1 MENRYK
7 ELMANAMKTIGELR
21 HELEQAKRDQNE
33 PIAIVAMG
41 CHFPGGADNPQK
53 FWDLLCNGQN
63 TACDI
68 PAERW
73 ENSVFF
79 DPDPTQKGKTY
90 CKRAS
95 FLDGDIFGF
104 DAPFFAI
111 SPREAQLMDPQQRL
125 LLETAWQT
133 IENAGLAARKIKQS
147 RTGVFV
153 GTMSY
158 DFLQTTNTP
167 DDVDV
172 HSATGLALSA
182 AAGRISHFFD
192 LNGPSLTLDTAC
204 SSSLVAVHLACNAIR
219 RGECDL
225 ALAGGVNVMTSPYMA
240 VAECAANMLS
250 PDGTCKTFDADA
262 DGYGRGEGCGFI
274 LLKRLSDAQRD
285 NDKIIAVVQGSAVN
299 HDGQSSALTVPNSS
313 AQIAVME
320 AALNNATLDPTDISY
335 VEAHGTGTPLGDPIE
350 IEGLN
355 RVYAR
360 TRNQDN
366 PLIVASVKAN
376 IGHLEGAAGI
386 AGLIKTA
393 LSLHHGIIPAHAS
406 FTTPNPHIDWDKLAL
421 NVPTQSQN
429 WPANENKRIGAISSF
444 GFSGTNAHIILG
456 EVQKTEHIA
465 KKAPFDAPHMLAI
478 SAKTKAAFVQQIEHY
493 IDFLQNQPET
503 ALENICYSSNIARDH
518 FEYRFACPVTS
529 LKEAIEK
536 LKPAKDMPI
545 KVKLKTETPQTPD
558 FTDLPQA
565 YLEGANIDWDS
576 LYQERDYTLVTL
588 PPYPFQRSRYKLE
601 TKKNTHILGQR
612 DGDTLVWINP
622 NLFPAHNWL
631 LDHKIGGQSV
641 FPGVAYLEMACAA
654 FHQLMP
660 DARASIKQMDLK
672 RPLLLDEKKAYTLK
686 TEFSPHERG
695 YRFIITAQVDSS
707 SWTAYAEGVIVA
719 TTDHINITFPDLKE
733 GPTCSG
739 SSFYQTWQARGN
751 DWQGAFQGIANYQRH
766 DHTLIAKIQHPNLQT
781 DGYFAHPAI
790 LDACGHLL
798 ADFAEQFDQQGRFVA
813 QSIKGVVFHRPFIG
827 KRFWSHATLTT
838 QNDRHLIG
846 SLYIFND
853 AKELL
858 VSVEDCTFTFVD
870 NEQSLHRLDDDLY
883 HITWRDFDL
892 SKASHKP
899 DALWLLLNDEDD
911 RADPY
916 LVHLLETGEQAEK
929 ITRDQLL
936 PRLEGEDSPVHLLD
950 FSLLHA
956 DADRIAPLSTQIIST
971 LTDIKD
977 HAVDLWLM
985 TQNAWT
991 EAPHQAAFWGLG
1003 RTLAVEESHHWGGLI
1018 DLGTH
1023 PVPQTLCHLIDTV
1036 HKEDQFRLTEN
1047 RVQVPRLTPADISP
1061 TAIDLDEDASYLI
1074 TGGFGAIGRECAK
1087 MLARKGAKNII
1098 LIGRNVPSDLGEFE
1112 KKDIN
1117 IIPVA
1122 LDISNL
1128 EAFEHWYHDQAPKP
1142 IKGVIH
1148 AAGVATRA
1156 PACQLDFKAFA
1167 QQFSPKIRGLQ
1178 ALDQVLDDDELDFF
1192 IALSSASA
1200 VLNSPELG
1208 AYASA
1213 NATMDAFMA
1222 QRRRHGKK
1230 GLSLAWGPWKEAGM
1244 AADHFDPATQLLHP
1258 VRSQDAIALMDRL
1271 LGSSQDYL
1279 AILPFGQRRA
1289 ALGTMPICQELI
1301 ASQETSKLNLA
1312 DLDVQKISDF
1322 LCATLAPIFKLEAAN
1337 FPQDEPLSL
1346 LGMDSLMALEIKN
1359 VVEERTNATLQI
1371 VDLMGGMNITEL
1383 AQQLTNNQHI
1393 NTTSGPAKQEQEK
1406 AFPLTPGQQSLWL
1419 IHEMDGETPAYNVA
1433 FALDLQG
1440 DIDFEKMMQDWQTIV
1455 ARHPSL
1461 NTCLSVSGD
1470 EILQHVQADIPFE
1483 IDVQNVDDLQT
1494 ALGEAYR
1501 QPFDLKTGPLFRAH
1515 LIRTI
1520 DQGTALLLVAH
1531 HIVCDGWSLW
1541 VLLDEFAQL
1550 NNGNVLPDLPICY
1563 QDYAQAQT
1571 AYLNSERAT
1580 QDWKFWQDTLSGP
1593 LPVLTLPTDRPR
1605 PSVQSYNGATHTFV
1619 LDKDT
1624 THALKHLS
1632 QQSGV
1637 SDYVTLLSL
1646 YSLLLHRYSQQDDIL
1661 IGCPTTGR
1669 NKSDYDG
1676 VVGHFVNPVVMRQN
1690 LSHDLSWADFLQQT
1704 KTVVLSALTHQD
1716 YPFARLVE
1724 KLHPSREAG
1733 VTPIFQTDFT
1743 FQQPQ
1748 KAKDLVAKLIEGGD
1762 HPLHWGTLDVLPH
1775 EINQQEGQFD
1785 ISFEIIESNG
1795 QFHCSLKYS
1804 TDLFDATTM
1813 ERMGKHFENLAH
1825 CALNDLSAPLSHMD
1839 MMDETERH
1847 QVLVGFNQTD
1857 AVYPSDSTVAHHFK
1871 QQVARTPEK
1880 IAVVSGTQRWTYQQ
1894 LNEQA
1899 NRIAHWLRQS
1909 GIQPND
1915 FVAILDH
1922 RSADFLA
1929 AILGIMKAGAA
1940 YVPIDPEY
1948 PQERISYMLENAQAA
1963 TVITRQEFE
1972 GMLADGVQALRLES
1986 TVLEGQSADDIDLVN
2001 RPTDRAYM
2009 IYTSGS
2015 TGQPKGA
2022 IVRHNGALNHI
2033 FAEFEAMSFHEDSV
2047 FLQSAPSS
2055 SDISIWQF
2063 LGPVLI
2069 GGTCVVADFHTV
2081 CTPKALYQLICDEN
2095 VTVIE
2100 LVPVVLDELI
2110 ALIEE
2115 TDTASTNKLEW
2126 GMVTGEAASVALVN
2140 RWLNVLPHVP
2150 LINAYGPSEAADDV
2164 CQYVLREKLPET
2176 IHNVPIG
2183 TPIGNMRMYVL
2194 DDVLN
2199 PVPIGLSGEICVS
2212 GIGVGE
2218 GYWQNPQKTEQAF
2231 VANPHSTDKHHQ
2243 VLYRTGDTGRW
2254 LACGNLE
2261 YLGRFD
2267 DQVKIRGYRIEL
2279 GEIEARLMAHP
2290 AVRQALVITFEDPQT
2305 GKNLAAYLR
2314 CENTQP
2320 DITHLRTFL
2329 GESLP
2334 PHMVPAAFVFVDNF
2348 PQLPNGK
2355 VDKKSLIA
2363 PQIKSSPPVRQAGQ
2377 TATQQ
2382 KLIALWKD
2390 LLGHDAIGVHDNFF
2404 ELGGH
2409 SLLMARLHRRVQD
2422 RFARD
2427 FPLVTM
2433 FQYPTIASL
2442 AQFLNPQEVSE
2453 QTTQRVVK
2461 QDKMHNQDIA
2471 IIAMTCRFPGA
2482 RTVEEYWN
2490 NLHNK
2495 VESVTFFDTDT
2506 LLKRGADGEQIHHP
2520 DYVPGC
2526 AVLDDLDQFDAPFF
2540 GFNAREAELMDPQQR
2555 LFLEGAWE
2563 TLEQAGYAGDP
2574 VNRPVIGCFAGQG
2587 ATTYLSHHV
2596 EPTLDEDGTAQLYQV
2611 EISNDKDYIATSA
2624 GYKLNLQGPCVSV
2637 QTACSTSLVAVH
2649 MACQSL
2655 QSGECDMALAGSISA
2670 NVLHQAGYLY
2680 QDGMI
2685 LSPDGHCRPFD
2696 ETAKGTIPGSGMGI
2710 VLLKPLDKAIND
2722 NDIIH
2727 AVIKGSAINNDGA
2740 LKAGYTA
2747 PSVDGQV
2754 GVIKKAYDNAGIDPQ
2769 SIGYICAHG
2778 TGTPM
2783 GDPIEIAA
2791 LSTAFG
2797 PGKPSTCAIGS
2808 VKANIGHTD
2817 TAAGVASLIC
2827 AVMAMKHKTIPP
2839 QLHFNTLNPAMDLTQ
2854 SPFFIPTKAQ
2864 NWDNDGQPRRAGISS
2879 LGIGGTNAH
2888 VIVEEAPHISAPQ
2901 QIDKTTHLL
2910 TLSAQTKQALAAQQK
2925 DLENYLNTHADIN
2938 ITDVAYTLNVGRK
2951 AFAHRCVL
2959 VHDSQ
2964 EIVKTITGKAESEQR
2979 PLTFMFSGQGAQFAD
2994 MGKDLYRQE
3003 PVFKD
3008 TFDETLGYFN
3018 THLETDLHAIWGD
3031 KERINQTVYT
3041 QPLLFAFEYASAKLL
3056 ESWGIHPDYLIGH
3069 SIGEYGAACLSC
3081 VFSLQDACLLVA
3093 TRAKLMQ
3100 SMPSGAMCALHVPSD
3115 QAQGYLT
3122 NGLDLAASNSSNLSV
3137 LSGPFDAI
3145 DDLEQ
3150 KLEKDGISYRR
3161 LHTSH
3166 AFHSA
3171 SMEALEHDFLM
3182 AFNQIKLNA
3191 PTRPF
3196 LSNLSGTWIS
3206 DDQACNP
3213 VYWYQHLRQSVQ
3225 FSDGL
3230 GVLLENNK
3238 AILLELGPGNT
3249 LATFAQQHNAK
3260 QADHLILAC
3269 HQGVYGKQNGHDYLL
3284 HSLARLWTNGVN
3296 IDWTAFW
3303 HKKQARR
3310 IALPTYPFERKR
3322 YWIAPNQTKSHKK
3335 RPQGKLRNLD
3345 DWFNVS
3351 TWQRAP
3357 IKGPNLDD
3365 TFGPWLIFVD
3375 DLGFAN
3381 QLGLQGITVRKGDAF
3396 SGNIDTGFTLNPV
3409 EVTDY
3414 NQLFDQL
3421 ERNNLTPKGILHFW
3435 SFQGPAA
3442 QWQDNLETDLDHG
3455 FISLLHIAQNIGR
3468 RYNAESTVLKTILN
3482 QTQDINGEEAL
3493 NPTTYSASALL
3504 KVIAQ
3509 EFPGILCQCVD
3520 FATTQNITPR
3530 MVDQLRAE
3538 VLTCTS
3544 DPLVSYRGR
3553 YRWVQTFE
3561 PAPPTGNKPLKEG
3574 ATLLITGGLGHL
3586 GFIFAKHLA
3595 LNFKA
3600 KLALVTRKMTQDKLE
3615 KVTELKKLG
3624 AEVLAIPAN
3633 VANLDEMQ
3641 TAIAQTVE
3649 HFATLDGVIHTAGI
3663 TDQDY
3668 PLEELTPDIYHQH
3681 LEPKIRGTLV
3691 LEQVLKDRE
3700 LDFVCL
3706 FSSLSSVLGG
3716 IRFGPYAAVNA
3727 FMDSFCQ
3734 LKNRDNQTPWLSIC
3748 WDGWKG
3754 DDDPVLNLKARDEN
3768 TILETEGLAAF
3779 DHLMQSTAWPDQSI
3793 ISVTDL
3799 PTRIEKWITPSWSI
3813 NKDKNET
3820 PDTLYERP
3828 DLETDYI
3835 GAATQIEQTIV
3846 VIWQNLLGLRDIGID
3861 DNFFELGGHSLLGT
3875 QMITRLRQT
3884 FGGEMNITTLFENPT
3899 IRELAARQ
3907 EAMQEEREEFLL

>member
-21 HELEQAKRDQNE
+21 HELAQAKRDQNE

-41 CHFPGGADNPQK
+41 CRFPGGADNPQK
-53 FWDLLCNGQN
+53 FWELLCNGQN
-63 TACDI
+63 TARDI

-73 ENSVFF
+73 DNAIFF
-79 DPDPTQKGKTY
+79 DPDPTKNGKTY

-125 LLETAWQT
+125 LLETVWQT
-133 IENAGLAARKIKQS
+133 FENAGLRTGKIKQS
-147 RTGVFV
+147 HTGVFV

-158 DFLQTTNTP
+158 DFLQTANTP

-172 HSATGLALSA
+172 HSATGVALSA

-250 PDGTCKTFDADA
+250 PDGTCKTFDARA

-274 LLKRLSDAQRD
+274 LLKRLGDAQRD
-285 NDKIIAVVQGSAVN
+285 KDKIIAVVQGSAVN

-313 AQIAVME
+313 AQINVMK
-320 AALNNATLDPTDISY
+320 AALNNATLSPSDIAY

-355 RVYAR
+355 RVYAHA
-360 TRNQDN
+360 RNQDN

-393 LSLHHGIIPAHAS
+393 LAIHHATIPAHPS
-406 FTTPNPHIDWDKLAL
+406 FTSPNPHIDWGNLAL
-421 NVPTQSQN
+421 DVPTQSQN
-429 WPANENKRIGAISSF
+429 WPTKKNKRIGAISSF

-456 EVQKTEHIA
+456 EAPKPAYITKQ
-465 KKAPFDAPHMLAI
+465 APFDGPHVLTI
-478 SAKTKAAFVQQIEHY
+478 SAKTKAAFAQQIENY
-493 IDFLQNQPET
+493 IVFLENQPEVD
-503 ALENICYSSNIARDH
+503 LKNICYSSAVARDH
-518 FEYRFACPVTS
+518 FEYRFASPVST

-536 LKPAKDMPI
+536 LKFAKDTPV
-545 KVKLKTETPQTPD
+545 KVKLKTGPQQTPD
-558 FTDLPQA
+558 FTDLSQT
-565 YLEGANIDWDS
+565 YLDGVQIDWDG
-576 LYQERDYTLVTL
+576 LYQERDYTLVAL

-601 TKKNTHILGQR
+601 TKQITHLLGQR

-622 NLFPAHNWL
+622 TLFPAHNWL
-631 LDHKIGGQSV
+631 LDHKIGGQSI
-641 FPGVAYLEMACAA
+641 FPGVAYLEMAHAA
-654 FHQLMP
+654 FQHLMP
-660 DARASIKQMDLK
+660 NACALIEQMDVK
-672 RPLLLDEKKAYTLK
+672 RPLLLDKDKTCTLK
-686 TEFSPHERG
+686 TEFIPHDRG
-695 YRFIITAQVDSS
+695 YNFIIKAQAGSNQ
-707 SWTAYAEGVIVA
+707 WTEHAHGVIVA
-719 TTDHINITFPDLKE
+719 TPENINILFPDLKE
-733 GPTCSG
+733 GSTCSG

-751 DWQGAFQGIANYQRH
+751 DWQGAFQGIESYQRH
-766 DHTLIAKIQHPNLQT
+766 DHNTLLAQIQHPNLKS
-781 DGYFAHPAI
+781 DGYFAHPAL

-813 QSIKGVVFHRPFIG
+813 QSIKGAVFHRPFDG

-838 QNDRHLIG
+838 QNDRHLSG
-846 SLYIFND
+846 SLHIFND

-858 VSVEDCTFTFVD
+858 VSVDDCTFTFVD
-870 NEQSLHRLDDDLY
+870 NKQSRQQLEDDLY
-883 HITWRDFDL
+883 RVTWHDL
-892 SKASHKP
+892 DLTKASHKP
-899 DALWLLLNDEDD
+899 DALWLLLDDE
-911 RADPY
+911 RNQADTY
-916 LVHLLETGEQAEK
+916 LAHLLETGEQAEK
-929 ITRDQLL
+929 ITRDRLTS
-936 PRLEGEDSPVHLLD
+936 RLEGVDLPVHLLD

-956 DADRIAPLSTQIIST
+956 DADSVAFLSAQIIST
-971 LTDIKD
+971 VNEIKD
-977 HAVDLWLM
+977 HTVDLWLI

-1003 RTLAVEESHHWGGLI
+1003 RTLAIEESHHWGGLV

-1023 PVPQTLCHLIDTV
+1023 PVPYPLCHLIDTI

-1047 RVQVPRLTPADISP
+1047 GVEVPRLTPADISP
-1061 TAIDLDEDASYLI
+1061 TTINLDEEASYLV
-1074 TGGFGAIGRECAK
+1074 TGGFGAIGRECVK

-1098 LIGRNVPSDLGEFE
+1098 LMGRNISSDLKEFE
-1112 KKDIN
+1112 KTDLN

-1122 LDISNL
+1122 LDISNP
-1128 EAFEHWYHDQAPKP
+1128 EAFRDWYQNQAPRP

-1156 PACQLDFKAFA
+1156 PACQLDFEAFA
-1167 QQFSPKIRGLQ
+1167 QQFSPKIQGLQ
-1178 ALDQVLDDDELDFF
+1178 VLDKVLDDDDLDFF
-1192 IALSSASA
+1192 ICLSSASG

-1213 NATMDAFMA
+1213 NAAMDAFMA
-1222 QRRRHGKK
+1222 QRHRHGKK

-1258 VRSQDAIALMDRL
+1258 VCSQDAIDLMEHL

-1279 AILPFGQRRA
+1279 AILAFGERRA

-1301 ASQETSKLNLA
+1301 APDEQTKLNVTNLSTE
-1312 DLDVQKISDF
+1312 QIIDF
-1322 LCATLAPIFKLEAAN
+1322 LCTVLAPIFKLEVEA
-1337 FPQDEPLSL
+1337 FPPDEPLNL

-1359 VVEERTNATLQI
+1359 MVEGRTNASLQI
-1371 VDLMGGMNITEL
+1371 VDLMGGMTITEL
-1383 AQQLTNNQHI
+1383 AQQLTNSQHI
-1393 NTTSGPAKQEQEK
+1393 ETPSVAAKQEK

-1419 IHEMDGETPAYNVA
+1419 IHEMDNETPAYHVA
-1433 FALDLQG
+1433 FALDLKG
-1440 DIDFEKMMQDWQTIV
+1440 DIDLQKMTQDWQTIV

-1461 NTCLSVSGD
+1461 NTCLSVTD
-1470 EILQHVQADIPFE
+1470 EEILQHVQGDIPFE
-1483 IDVQNVDDLQT
+1483 IDIQDVDNLQT
-1494 ALGEAYR
+1494 ALDQAYR

-1515 LIRTI
+1515 LIRTT
-1520 DQGTALLLVAH
+1520 DQAPVLLLVAH

-1550 NNGNVLPDLPICY
+1550 NNGNALPDLPILY
-1563 QDYAQAQT
+1563 QDYIQAQT
-1571 AYLNSERAT
+1571 TYLNSERAQ
-1580 QDWKFWQDTLSGP
+1580 QDWNFWHDTLNGP

-1624 THALKHLS
+1624 TDALKHFS
-1632 QQSGV
+1632 KKSGV

-1676 VVGHFVNPVVMRQN
+1676 VIGHFVNPVVMRQN
-1690 LSHDLSWADFLQQT
+1690 LSYDLSWADFIQQT
-1704 KTVVLSALTHQD
+1704 KDVVLCALTHQD

-1724 KLHPSREAG
+1724 KLHPSRDAG

-1743 FQQPQ
+1743 LQQPQ
-1748 KAKDLVAKLIEGGD
+1748 KAKDLIAKLIQGDD
-1762 HPLHWGTLDVLPH
+1762 HPLHWGALDVLPH

-1795 QFHCSLKYS
+1795 HFHCSLKYS
-1804 TDLFDATTM
+1804 TALFDASTM
-1813 ERMGKHFENLAH
+1813 ERMGRHFENLAR
-1825 CALNDLSAPLSHMD
+1825 CALTNLSAPLSQID
-1839 MMDETERH
+1839 MMDATERH
-1847 QVLVGFNQTD
+1847 QVLIEFNQTD
-1857 AVYPSDSTVAHHFK
+1857 AAYPTDSTIAHHFM

-1880 IAVVSGTQRWTYQQ
+1880 IAVVSDTQRWTYQQ

-1922 RSADFLA
+1922 RNADFLA
-1929 AILGIMKAGAA
+1929 SILSIMKAGAA

-1948 PQERISYMLENAQAA
+1948 PQDRISYMLENAQTA
-1963 TVITRQEFE
+1963 TVITRHKFE
-1972 GMLADGVQALRLES
+1972 NMLADDVQALLLDS
-1986 TVLEGQSADDIDLVN
+1986 TVLNDQSADDIDLVN
-2001 RPTDRAYM
+2001 TPTDRAYM

-2015 TGQPKGA
+2015 TGQPNGA

-2069 GGTCVVADFHTV
+2069 GGCCVVADFHTV

-2115 TDTASTNKLEW
+2115 NDTATTNTLEW

-2140 RWLNVLPHVP
+2140 RWLDVLPHVP

-2183 TPIGNMRMYVL
+2183 SPIGNMRMYVL
-2194 DDVLN
+2194 DEALN
-2199 PVPIGLSGEICVS
+2199 PVPVGLPGEICVS

-2218 GYWQNPQKTEQAF
+2218 GYWQNPQKTAQAF
-2231 VANPHSTDKHHQ
+2231 VPNPHSADKHHQ
-2243 VLYRTGDTGRW
+2243 ILYRTGDTGRW

-2290 AVRQALVITFEDPQT
+2290 AVRQALVTTYDDPQT

-2314 CENTQP
+2314 CENTRP
-2320 DITHLRTFL
+2320 DTPQLRAFL

-2334 PHMVPAAFVFVDNF
+2334 PHMVPAAFVFVDTF

-2355 VDKKSLIA
+2355 IDKKSLA
-2363 PQIKSSPPVRQAGQ
+2363 PPEIKRTAPIRQAGHN
-2377 TATQQ
+2377 ATQQ

-2390 LLGHDAIGVHDNFF
+2390 LLGRDAIGLHDNFF

-2422 RFARD
+2422 TFERD
-2427 FPLVTM
+2427 FALVTM

-2442 AQFLNPQEVSE
+2442 AAFLNPQEATK
-2453 QTTQRVVK
+2453 QTVHPNFKRDTTS
-2461 QDKMHNQDIA
+2461 NPDIA

-2482 RTVEEYWN
+2482 HTVDEYWN

-2506 LLKRGADGEQIHHP
+2506 LLQRGADAEQIHHP
-2520 DYVPGC
+2520 DYVPAC
-2526 AVLDDLDQFDAPFF
+2526 AVLDDLDQFDAAFF

-2574 VNRPVIGCFAGQG
+2574 TNRPVIGCFAGQG

-2596 EPTLDEDGTAQLYQV
+2596 EPTLDTDGTAQLYQI

-2649 MACQSL
+2649 MACKSL

-2710 VLLKPLDKAIND
+2710 VLLKPLDRAIDD
-2722 NDIIH
+2722 NDTIH

-2754 GVIKKAYDNAGIDPQ
+2754 GVIKKAYDHSGIDPQ

-2797 PGKPSTCAIGS
+2797 AGKPSSCAVGS

-2839 QLHFNTLNPAMDLTQ
+2839 QLHFNNLNPAMDLTQ
-2854 SPFFIPTKAQ
+2854 TPFFIPTEAQ
-2864 NWDNDGQPRRAGISS
+2864 NWDTSGQPRRAAISS

-2888 VIVEEAPHISAPQ
+2888 VIVEEAPPPSSPQ
-2901 QIDKTTHLL
+2901 QIEKRTHLL
-2910 TLSAQTKQALAAQQK
+2910 TLSAQTTQALTTQQT
-2925 DLENYLNTHADIN
+2925 DLENYLNTHTNIDIN
-2938 ITDVAYTLNVGRK
+2938 DVAFTLNVGRK
-2951 AFAHRCVL
+2951 AFTHRRVL
-2959 VHDSQ
+2959 VHDGNKT
-2964 EIVKTITGKAESEQR
+2964 IKTITGKAESEQR

-3008 TFDETLGYFN
+3008 FFDEAIGYFN
-3018 THLETDLHAIWGD
+3018 THLQTDLHAIWGD
-3031 KERINQTVYT
+3031 QDRINQTLYT
-3041 QPLLFAFEYASAKLL
+3041 QPLLFAFEYGCAKLL

-3069 SIGEYGAACLSC
+3069 SIGEYGAACLSG
-3081 VFSLQDACLLVA
+3081 VFSLKDACLLVA

-3100 SMPSGAMCALHVPSD
+3100 SMPSGAMCALHIPAD
-3115 QAQGYLT
+3115 QAQRYLT
-3122 NGLDLAASNSSNLSV
+3122 NDLDLAASNSSNLSV
-3137 LSGPFDAI
+3137 LSGPFVAI

-3150 KLEKDGISYRR
+3150 RLEKDGISYRR

-3171 SMEALEHDFLM
+3171 SMEALKHDFLS
-3182 AFNQIKLNA
+3182 AFDQIELNA

-3196 LSNLSGTWIS
+3196 LSNLSGTWIT
-3206 DDQACNP
+3206 DDQACDP
-3213 VYWYQHLRQSVQ
+3213 TYWYQHLRQSVQ

-3230 GVLLENNK
+3230 DVLLDNNK

-3249 LATFAQQHNAK
+3249 LATFAQQHHAK
-3260 QADHLILAC
+3260 QAGHLILPC
-3269 HQGVYGKQNGHDYLL
+3269 HQGVYGKQDGHDYFL
-3284 HSLARLWTNGVN
+3284 HTLARLWANGVN

-3303 HKKQARR
+3303 HEKHARR
-3310 IALPTYPFERKR
+3310 IALPTYPFARKR
-3322 YWIAPNQTKSHKK
+3322 YWISPHQTKSHKK

-3345 DWFNVS
+3345 DWFNVP
-3351 TWQRAP
+3351 TWQRTSLSGAA
-3357 IKGPNLDD
+3357 LED
-3365 TFGPWLIFVD
+3365 TFGPWLIFAD
-3375 DLGFAN
+3375 DLGFADR
-3381 QLGLQGITVRKGDAF
+3381 LGLQAILVRTGDHF
-3396 SGNIDTGFTLNPV
+3396 SGDIDTGFTLNPG
-3409 EVTDY
+3409 EVSDY
-3414 NQLFDQL
+3414 DRLFDQL
-3421 ERNNLTPKGILHFW
+3421 DRNNLTPKGILHFW
-3435 SFQGPAA
+3435 SFQRPVVK
-3442 QWQDNLETDLDHG
+3442 WQKRLENDLDHG

-3468 RYNAESTVLKTILN
+3468 RYNAETTILKTILN
-3482 QTQDINGEEAL
+3482 QTQDINGEESL
-3493 NPTTYSASALL
+3493 NPTSYSTSALL

-3509 EFPGILCQCVD
+3509 EFPGILCQSID
-3520 FATTQNITPR
+3520 FATPKKITPR
-3530 MVDQLRAE
+3530 MVDQLRTE

-3544 DPLVSYRGR
+3544 DPLVCYRGR

-3561 PAPPTGNKPLKEG
+3561 PAPPTGESPLKEG

-3615 KVTELKKLG
+3615 KITELEKLG
-3624 AEVLAIPAN
+3624 AEVLPIPAD
-3633 VANLDEMQ
+3633 VANLEQMK
-3641 TAIAQTVE
+3641 TAIAQTVQ
-3649 HFATLDGVIHTAGI
+3649 HFGTLDGVIHTAGI

-3668 PLEELTPDIYHQH
+3668 PLEELTPDIYRKH
-3681 LEPKIRGTLV
+3681 LEPKVRGTLV
-3691 LEQVLKDRE
+3691 LEQVLKDHK
-3700 LDFVCL
+3700 LDFICL

-3716 IRFGPYAAVNA
+3716 LRFGPYAAVNA
-3727 FMDSFCQ
+3727 FMDNFCQ
-3734 LKNRDNQTPWLSIC
+3734 LKNRDNHTPWLSIC

-3768 TILETEGLAAF
+3768 TILETEGLCAF
-3779 DHLMQSTAWPDQSI
+3779 DRLIKSTCWPDQSI

-3799 PTRIEKWITPSWSI
+3799 PTRIEKWITPSWPTQ
-3813 NKDKNET
+3813 NDENET

-3828 DLETDYI
+3828 DLETDFV
-3835 GAATQIEQTIV
+3835 GATTQNEQKIV
-3846 VIWQNLLGLRDIGID
+3846 AIWQNLLGLRDIGID

-3875 QMITRLRQT
+3875 QMITRMRQT
-3884 FGGEMNITTLFENPT
+3884 FDGEMNITTLFENPT

-3907 EAMQEEREEFLL
+3907 ETMQEEREEFVL